1 MDDKTTVIKAYKR
14 YAKNYDRIFGKIFE
28 HGRRVLVDKMRAE
41 AGQRLLEVGV
51 GTGLSLP
58 LYPEGVSVVGIDISP
73 HMLWLAKNYIHDG
86 GADGT
91 RHLSLMDAQQMSF
104 ADNSFDKVAL
114 MYVVT
119 VVPRPDLMMAEVARV
134 CRPGGDIFVLNH
146 FSNHRLIPRMVE
158 KAMLPFRNLLGFSPR
173 FSMEA
178 FLEENPLQVVDTC
191 QVNLM
196 GYWTLI
202 HARNI

>member
-1 MDDKTTVIKAYKR
+1 MDEQKIINAYKR

-28 HGRRVLVDKMRAE
+28 HGRRSLVDKMAAE
-41 AGQRLLEVGV
+41 SGQRILEVGV

-58 LYPEGVSVVGIDISP
+58 LYPGNVSVVGIDISP
-73 HMLWLAKNYIHDG
+73 HMLWLAKNYISNG
-86 GADGT
+86 GLKGARD
-91 RHLSLMDAQQMSF
+91 LSLMDAQHMSF
-104 ADNSFDKVAL
+104 ADDSFDKVAL

-119 VVPRPDLMMAEVARV
+119 VVPRPDLMMAEVVRV
-134 CRPGGDIFVLNH
+134 CKPGGDIFILNH
-146 FSNHRLIPRMVE
+146 FSNNSLIPRMVE
-158 KAMLPFRNLLGFSPR
+158 KALLPFRNLLGFSPR

-178 FLEENPLQVVDTC
+178 FLKQNPLQVVDTC
-191 QVNLM
+191 QVNIL

>member
-1 MDDKTTVIKAYKR
+1 MDDKTVIKAYKR
-14 YAKNYDRIFGKIFE
+14 YARNYDRIFGKIFE
-28 HGRRVLVDKMRAE
+28 HGRRALVDKMSAE
-41 AGQRLLEVGV
+41 PGQRILEVGV

-58 LYPEGVSVVGIDISP
+58 LYPEDVSVAGIDISP
-73 HMLWLAKNYIHDG
+73 HMLWLAKGHINNGNSD
-86 GADGT
+86 AF
-91 RHLSLMDAQQMSF
+91 RFLSLMDAQQMSF

-119 VVPRPDLMMAEVARV
+119 VVPHPDLMMEEVRRV

-146 FSNHRLIPRMVE
+146 FSNHRLLPRALE
-158 KAMLPFRNLLGFSPR
+158 TAMLPFRNLLGFRPR

-178 FLEENPLQVVDTC
+178 FLEENPLHVVDTC
-191 QVNLM
+191 QVNLL

-202 HARNI
+202 HAKNM